1 MGYRQGYTIW
11 DTGGIQGD
19 IYGIQAGYTLRDAGR
34 IQCKEYRQDTIH
46 GIQAGYTIWD
56 TGRIYYI
63 CGIQV
68 GFSIWDT
75 DRIHYC
81 IWDTGKTLHRQD
93 TLHSTYTDR
102 IFYMGYRHAC
112 AHACRR
118 HEFFNI

>member
-1 MGYRQGYTIW
+1 MGYRQ
-11 DTGGIQGD
+11 DTL
-19 IYGIQAGYTLRDAGR
+19 YGIQAGYTLRDAGR

-93 TLHSTYTDR
+93 TLHSTYTVQ
-102 IFYMGYRHAC
+102 IGYFIWDTGMHAHC

-118 HEFFNI
+118 HEFLIYR